1 MKENINALDEISK
14 GASMGIDAI
23 SFVIDKVDDDELK
36 DLLNKQSD
44 KYKNTFNKI
53 KKIYKKY
60 NSDDTPHETNT
71 INKLM
76 TWYGVE
82 MKTLVNHSNSKIAE
96 LLIQG
101 TDMGIIEGRKIYNN
115 KKLDKEVLEIV
126 NEYINMQENSIEEL
140 KKYL

>member
-36 DLLNKQSD
+36 NLLNKQSD

-82 MKTLVNHSNSKIAE
+82 MKTLVDHSNSKIAE

-101 TDMGIIEGRKIYNN
+101 T
-115 KKLDKEVLEIV
+115 
-126 NEYINMQENSIEEL
+126 SL
-140 KKYL
+140 KTKTKFIL